1 MTIEFKPIGYVTNDI
16 KEQTDTNWGKVTSQI
31 VFEPEYAQG
40 LKGLS
45 DFSHINVIYY
55 LDKAKFVYDKHIQR
69 HPQGREDL
77 PIVGLFAQRVK
88 DRPNPIGVTSVKL
101 IDVKDNVITVQ
112 GLDAID
118 GTPVLDI
125 KPYFPVYDTKKDAV
139 TPEWVDILMK
149 EYF

>member
-1 MTIEFKPIGYVTNDI
+1 MTIEFKPIGHVENDI
-16 KEQTDTNWGKVTSQI
+16 KEQQDTNWGKVTSQI
-31 VFEPEYAQG
+31 VLELEYAKG

-55 LDKAKFVYDKHIQR
+55 LDKAKFIYDEHIQR
-69 HPQGREDL
+69 HSQDREDL

-101 IDVKDNVITVQ
+101 IDVKENVITVQ
-112 GLDAID
+112 GLDAIN

-125 KPYFPVYDTKKDAV
+125 KPYFPIYDTKQNVV

>member
-1 MTIEFKPIGYVTNDI
+1 MTVEFKPIGYVANDI
-16 KEQTDTNWGKVTSQI
+16 KEQTDTNWGKVTSEI
-31 VFEPEYAQG
+31 VLEHEYAKG
-40 LKGLS
+40 LIGLS

-55 LDKAKFVYDKHIQR
+55 LDKAKFISDKHIQR
-69 HPQGREDL
+69 HPQGRKDL

-88 DRPNPIGVTSVKL
+88 DRPNPIGITSVKL
-101 IDVKDNVITVQ
+101 IDVKDNIITVQ
-112 GLDAID
+112 GLDAIN

-125 KPYFPVYDTKKDAV
+125 KPYFPVYDTKTDAV